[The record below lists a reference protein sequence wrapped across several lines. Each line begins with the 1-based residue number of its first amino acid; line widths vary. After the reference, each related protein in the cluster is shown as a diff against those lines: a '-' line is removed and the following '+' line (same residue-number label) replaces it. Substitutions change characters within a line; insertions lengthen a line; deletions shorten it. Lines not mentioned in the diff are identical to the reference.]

1 MNAHTQLR
9 LPPREALRVAILT
22 RDEMATLSRQA
33 TEAAERARQLMFRA
47 KLRAASLDRVYHEH
61 HHLRV
66 EALKAYAKDPAAH
79 VATLP
84 SAPADL
90 PADLLTRERERNA
103 AQQELSAADAAHEQL
118 VKEVAAKAEA
128 LRQADVMVNRA
139 LKEVAIAD
147 AEALVA
153 ELNNL
158 MERALPLR
166 DELRALE
173 DVVAPGEVWA
183 TGRLQLSRQIIDRLT
198 TPLDWRPY
206 LPGGKT
212 YGDGQVERWTRYLE
226 RLQRDADAVRQA

>member
-1 MNAHTQLR
+1 ML
-9 LPPREALRVAILT
+9 
-22 RDEMATLSRQA
+22 
-33 TEAAERARQLMFRA
+33 RA
-47 KLRAASLDRVYHEH
+47 KLRAASLDQVDHEH

-66 EALKAYAKDPAAH
+66 EALKVYANDGVSPGE
-79 VATLP
+79 
-84 SAPADL
+84 APADL
-90 PADLLTRERERNA
+90 PTRQRERDA
-103 AQQELSAADAAHEQL
+103 AQQELAAADDAHEQL

-128 LRQADVMVNRA
+128 LRQANVMVSRA
-139 LKEVAIAD
+139 VKEVAIAD

-153 ELNNL
+153 ELNKL

-173 DVVAPGEVWA
+173 DVVAPGEVWS

-212 YGDGQVERWTRYLE
+212 YGDGQVETWTRYLE
-226 RLQRDADAVRQA
+226 RLQRDADAVRAD